1 MKPLNCPSTSRKAT
15 SQIMKRISQIG
26 LLLVLTVSNA
36 TATADEPLFK
46 AKAITAE
53 GAFTPGIEGPATDA
67 AGFLY
72 VVNFQKQQTI
82 GRLFPDGSNAEVF
95 ATLPGQS
102 VGNGLRFD
110 RRGRLYVADYTG
122 HNVLRIDPISKKIEV
137 FAHEPKMSQPNDLA
151 ISRSGLIYASDPNW
165 NDGTGRIWLVDKSGK
180 VSLVADKMGTANG
193 VEVSADE
200 KTLYVNESVQRKIW
214 AFDIQKDGTLANK
227 RLLKEFPDHGFD
239 GMRADVAGNLYVT
252 RHGKGTVVKLSPQG
266 EVLQEVDVLGKMPTN
281 LCFGGSDGKTVYV
294 TEVEHRRVVAFRV
307 DESGR
312 EWSLWKENKP

>member
-1 MKPLNCPSTSRKAT
+1 MKMLAWLALCLAGL
-15 SQIMKRISQIG
+15 ISNTI
-26 LLLVLTVSNA
+26 A
-36 TATADEPLFK
+36 HADEPLFQ
-46 AKAITAE
+46 ARPITAE

-110 RRGRLYVADYTG
+110 RRGQLYVADYVG
-122 HNVLRIDPISKKIEV
+122 HNVLKIDPISRKISV

-165 NDGTGRIWLVDKSGK
+165 GASTGRVWLVDKAGK
-180 VSLVADKMGTANG
+180 VSLAADAMGTANG
-193 VEVSADE
+193 IEVSPDE
-200 KTLYVNESVQRKIW
+200 KTLYVNESVQRNIW
-214 AFDIQKDGTLANK
+214 AFDIGKDGALANK
-227 RLLKEFPDHGFD
+227 RLFKEFPDFGFD
-239 GMRADVAGNLYVT
+239 GMRCDVAGNIYVS

-266 EVLQEVDVLGKMPTN
+266 EILKEVDVLGKMPSN
-281 LCFGGSDGKTVYV
+281 LCFGGSDGRTVYV

>member
-1 MKPLNCPSTSRKAT
+1 MKMLAWLALCLAGL
-15 SQIMKRISQIG
+15 ISNTI
-26 LLLVLTVSNA
+26 A
-36 TATADEPLFK
+36 HADEPLFQ
-46 AKAITAE
+46 AKPITAE

-110 RRGRLYVADYTG
+110 RRGQLYVADYTG
-122 HNVLRIDPISKKIEV
+122 HNVLKIDPISRKISV
-137 FAHEPKMSQPNDLA
+137 YAHEPKMSQPNDLA

-165 NDGTGRIWLVDKSGK
+165 GASTGRVWLVDKAGK
-180 VSLVADKMGTANG
+180 VTLAADAMGTANG
-193 VEVSADE
+193 IEVSPDE

-214 AFDIQKDGTLANK
+214 AFDIGKDGALANK
-227 RLLKEFPDHGFD
+227 RLFKEFPDFGFD
-239 GMRADVAGNLYVT
+239 GMRCDVAGNLYVS

-266 EVLQEVDVLGKMPTN
+266 EILKEVDVLGKMPSN
-281 LCFGGSDGKTVYV
+281 LCFGGSDGRTVYV

>member
-1 MKPLNCPSTSRKAT
+1 MKMHAWLALCLAGL
-15 SQIMKRISQIG
+15 ISNTI
-26 LLLVLTVSNA
+26 A
-36 TATADEPLFK
+36 HADEPLFQ
-46 AKAITAE
+46 ARPITAE

-82 GRLFPDGSNAEVF
+82 GRLFPDGSKPEVF
-95 ATLPGQS
+95 ATLPGDS

-110 RRGRLYVADYTG
+110 RRGQLYVADYVG
-122 HNVLRIDPISKKIEV
+122 HNVLRIDPISRKISV

-165 NDGTGRIWLVDKSGK
+165 GAGTGRVWLVDKAGK
-180 VSLVADKMGTANG
+180 VALAADAMGTANG

-214 AFDIQKDGTLANK
+214 AFDIGKDGALANK
-227 RLLKEFPDHGFD
+227 RLFKEFPDFGFD
-239 GMRADVAGNLYVT
+239 GMRCDVAGNLYVT

-266 EVLQEVDVLGKMPTN
+266 EILKEVDVLGKMPSN
-281 LCFGGSDGKTVYV
+281 LCFGGPDGRTVYV

-312 EWSLWKENKP
+312 EWALWKENKP